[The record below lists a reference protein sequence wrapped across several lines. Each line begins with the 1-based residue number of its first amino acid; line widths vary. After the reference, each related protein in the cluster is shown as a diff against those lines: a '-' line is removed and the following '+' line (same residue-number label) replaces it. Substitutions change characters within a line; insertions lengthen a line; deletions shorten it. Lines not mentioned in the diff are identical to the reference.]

1 MDDGGLVERVSV
13 SFSEGVGVSTGDL
26 FQAFHSKGG
35 VELGVTGGG
44 VGGVGGNANVPAWAL
59 EASSRAVRAT
69 AATRIQAMARGVT
82 ARKLAR
88 ARRTA
93 PGPLAIRSACAP
105 CPWIKPLAD
114 QSSSGGR
121 GLLCPSVSTPKHPT
135 SPSPMNPQA

>member
-35 VELGVTGGG
+35 VELGVPGGG
-44 VGGVGGNANVPAWAL
+44 VGGNGGNANVPAWAL
-59 EASSRAVRAT
+59 EASLRAVRAT

-88 ARRTA
+88 ARRA
-93 PGPLAIRSACAP
+93 A
-105 CPWIKPLAD
+105 
-114 QSSSGGR
+114 
-121 GLLCPSVSTPKHPT
+121 VSTVQRNARRAAAARNRRRLAAPPPPPFEMYNRGVARRRGAARARAPR
-135 SPSPMNPQA
+135 SG